1 MGMSESNFVNL
12 QLGIGATSKC
22 IKSLF
27 LLSIIDSES
36 TVLKRR
42 CNMLG
47 LRRTYVLAEN
57 ERVFV
62 LRNKQFE
69 KVLGPGKHQLWDLNN
84 DIETEHYKVDSVY
97 FTNKFAKQRVAE
109 HAELASLLHDW
120 TLSDSE
126 VGLFYLNDMLMG
138 IVAPGERVFIWK
150 DAGEARLERIDVN
163 ETLQVDNKLL
173 KVIKRRGV
181 NSISSMIKSAGTVV
195 KAPVLDISIEQGET
209 GILMIDGKID
219 RTLEAGQY
227 GFWRVN
233 QDVQVKVMDRKNITL
248 EVSGQEILTKD
259 RVSIRIN
266 LTANIR
272 VIDVIAAASQVADVF
287 DYIYKTMQL
296 ALREAVGTRTLDDL
310 LMNKLYINETVGELV
325 VADLKSVG
333 VELIR
338 VGVKDIIL
346 PGEMKAIL
354 NQVVEAQKA
363 AEANVIKR
371 REETAATRSLHNTA
385 KMMENNPLLLRLKEL
400 ESLEK
405 VAESVD
411 KINVYGGLNELMK
424 GTVSIT

>member
-1 MGMSESNFVNL
+1 
-12 QLGIGATSKC
+12 
-22 IKSLF
+22 
-27 LLSIIDSES
+27 
-36 TVLKRR
+36 
-42 CNMLG
+42 MLG
-47 LRRTYVLAEN
+47 FQKTYVLAEN

-62 LRNKQFE
+62 LRGKQFAR
-69 KVLGPGKHQLWDLNN
+69 VLGPGKHKLWDFKNE
-84 DIETEHYKVDSVY
+84 IEIERYQVDSIY
-97 FTNKFAKQRVAE
+97 FANKFAKQRVAE
-109 HAELASLLHDW
+109 HRTIAEQLHDW
-120 TLSDSE
+120 TIADQE

-150 DAGEARLERIDVN
+150 DAGEARLER
-163 ETLQVDNKLL
+163 VDISTNLL
-173 KVIKRRGV
+173 VDKALMKVIKRRGV
-181 NSISSMIKSAGTVV
+181 NAVSNVIKSAGTVV
-195 KAPVLDISIEQGET
+195 KAPVLEVAIEQGQS
-209 GILMIDGKID
+209 GVLYIDGKIEK
-219 RTLEAGQY
+219 TLEAGQY

-233 QDVQVKVMDRKNITL
+233 QEVQVKVMDRKNMTL

-266 LTANIR
+266 LTANIK
-272 VIDVIAAASQVADVF
+272 VSDVIAAVSQVADVF

-325 VADLKSVG
+325 IQDLKSVG

-411 KINVYGGLNELMK
+411 KINVYGGLNELMT

>member
-1 MGMSESNFVNL
+1 MM
-12 QLGIGATSKC
+12 
-22 IKSLF
+22 
-27 LLSIIDSES
+27 
-36 TVLKRR
+36 
-42 CNMLG
+42 MLG
-47 LRRTYVLAEN
+47 LQKTWVLAEN

-62 LRNKQFE
+62 LRNKQFDR
-69 KVLGPGKHQLWDLNN
+69 VLGPGRHKLWDFNQ
-84 DIETEHYKVDSVY
+84 DIEVERYKVDSLY
-97 FTNKFAKQRVAE
+97 FTSQFAKQRVAE
-109 HAELASLLHDW
+109 YPEIAALLHDW
-120 TLSDSE
+120 TMSDEE

-138 IVAPGERVFIWK
+138 IVAPGERVFVWK
-150 DAGEARLERIDVN
+150 DAGQARMERLNVAESILV
-163 ETLQVDNKLL
+163 ESTLMT
-173 KVIKRRGV
+173 VIKRRGV
-181 NSISSMIKSAGTVV
+181 NAISSVIKSAGTVV
-195 KAPVLDISIEQGET
+195 KAPILEVSIEHGQS
-209 GILMIDGKID
+209 GILYVDGKID
-219 RTLEAGQY
+219 KVLEPGNY

-233 QDVQVKVMDRKNITL
+233 QEVQVKVMDRKNITL

-266 LTANIR
+266 LTAN
-272 VIDVIAAASQVADVF
+272 VKVVDVIAAVGQVADVF

-325 VADLKSVG
+325 ITDLQSVG

-411 KINVYGGLNELMK
+411 KINVYGGLNELMT
-424 GTVSIT
+424 GTVSLT